1 MKYAIC
7 FESSSPLPNSTEK
20 AIYEILVAA
29 LGRIENFEV
38 TSGATFTGRLQSNQ
52 PILWVE
58 NGAESR
64 DRSRM
69 S

>member
-7 FESSSPLPNSTEK
+7 FESSSPLLSSTEK
-20 AIYEILVAA
+20 TIHETLVAT

-38 TSGATFTGRLQSNQ
+38 TTGATFTGRIQSKDR

-58 NGAESR
+58 TGAESR
-64 DRSRM
+64 M
-69 S
+69 P